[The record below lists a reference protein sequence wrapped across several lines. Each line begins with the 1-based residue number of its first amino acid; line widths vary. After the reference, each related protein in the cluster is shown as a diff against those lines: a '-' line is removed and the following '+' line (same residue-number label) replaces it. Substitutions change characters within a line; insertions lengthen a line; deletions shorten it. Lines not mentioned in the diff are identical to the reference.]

1 MPYKRRE
8 PVPEKVM
15 LNTRYKGQFR
25 RKPEGWQMADEIPF
39 WGRTKGRVDEF
50 LRDVNN
56 AD

>member
-15 LNTRYKGQFR
+15 LNTRYK
-25 RKPEGWQMADEIPF
+25 GWQMADEIPF